1 MTQETIAAI
10 IEGEPG
16 IQALAHYRAAAFPTP
31 RHDNAPAWRQDG
43 ALS

>member
-1 MTQETIAAI
+1 MTQETIAAL
-10 IEGEPG
+10 IEGEEA
-16 IQALAHYRAAAFPTP
+16 IQVVTRYRGAAFPSP